1 MRLYSRPGNDLTR
14 RLPLIVETL
23 ARLRSLSCI
32 IDGEAV
38 ACDDNGVASFDLI
51 RHQRANERIF
61 LYAFDL
67 IELNGDDLRRDPLHV
82 RKATLRSIVAKASS
96 GVRFNEHIE
105 GDGPTFFAHACK
117 MGLEGIVSKRKDSA
131 YRSGRSPDWAQDL
144 ERGRAGGE
152 AGSGGGLA
160 QIEMVTFY
168 ERFGSR
174 SRASFSRRVMNVRSA
189 ASVGLGRGVR
199 VGAMAR
205 RVSILAKRRWRVMSR
220 RLPTTR

>member
-1 MRLYSRPGNDLTR
+1 MLQRTLPAGFIAPCLPTKTDKLPSGSNWLHEIKHDGFRIIARKDGPRVRLYSRPGNDLTR
-14 RLPLIVETL
+14 RFPLIVEML
-23 ARLRSLSCI
+23 ARLGSRSCI

-51 RHQRANERIF
+51 RHHRANERIF

-82 RKATLRSIVAKASS
+82 RKATLRFIVAKPSL

-131 YRSGRSPDWAQDL
+131 YRSGRSPDWLKMKNPAAPAVK
-144 ERGRAGGE
+144 RE
-152 AGSGGGLA
+152 AEEDWS
-160 QIEMVTFY
+160 
-168 ERFGSR
+168 
-174 SRASFSRRVMNVRSA
+174 
-189 ASVGLGRGVR
+189 
-199 VGAMAR
+199 
-205 RVSILAKRRWRVMSR
+205 
-220 RLPTTR
+220 